1 MAYLL
6 SACVLMSV
14 ALIQVT
20 NVTCMLNKLYSTGM
34 DCNLGTSKNF
44 IDKFIHTCPRIFDKP
59 SEEYCC
65 YTFNTKGEIDSMSCC
80 DLPDFVISA
89 ISNVIIPVIIV
100 IVVISLLC
108 TCVCCLC
115 CKRSRGGS
123 CV

>member
-20 NVTCMLNKLYSTGM
+20 NGM

-123 CV
+123 KYLLFH